1 MNKKILLSAVFA
13 CFTTLMFAAD
23 DIKGMGNL
31 TTKVYDIESF
41 DEIELSG
48 PVKFYY
54 VQSESDASTLEV
66 TIDENLISF
75 LKIGT
80 EDRKLTV
87 EVMKGI
93 NIFPTTYTIRAS
105 SKWLKSVKV
114 ETTGG
119 FYATSELTGS
129 VMELKATGGGLV
141 ELMKAVK
148 VGKLDLLSSGSGNV
162 VVPNLA
168 SDELE
173 CKLSGSGSIT
183 VKGKTP
189 KATYSITGSGILNT
203 YECIVADIICKITGS
218 GVAKVHPTEKMKVNI
233 IGSGNV
239 FYKGEANITQR
250 ILGGGAIEAV
260 K

>member
-1 MNKKILLSAVFA
+1 MSKKIILLAVFA
-13 CFTTLMFAAD
+13 CFNSLMFAAD

-31 TTKVYDIESF
+31 TTKEYNIDAF
-41 DEIELSG
+41 DEIEISG
-48 PVKFYY
+48 PVKFNY
-54 VQSESDASTLEV
+54 VQSDDDASTLKV

-80 EDRKLTV
+80 KDRQLTV
-87 EVMKGI
+87 EVMKGV
-93 NIFPTTYTIRAS
+93 NIFPTEYTITAS

-119 FYATSELTGS
+119 FYANSVLTGS
-129 VMELKATGGGLV
+129 VLELKATGGGLV
-141 ELMKAVK
+141 ELKKAVK

-173 CKLSGSGSIT
+173 CKISGSGSIT
-183 VKGKTP
+183 IKGKTP

-203 YECIVADIICKITGS
+203 YECLVADIICKITGS

-233 IGSGNV
+233 IGSGNL

-250 ILGGGAIEAV
+250 IIGSGSIEAV

>member
-1 MNKKILLSAVFA
+1 MNKKIFLLAVFT
-13 CFTTLMFAAD
+13 CFSSFMFAAD
-23 DIKGMGNL
+23 DIKGLGNL
-31 TTKVYDIESF
+31 ITKTYDIDAF

-48 PVKFYY
+48 PVKFNY
-54 VQSESDASTLEV
+54 VQSNDDASTIKV

-75 LKIGT
+75 LKIET

-87 EVMKGI
+87 GVMKGV
-93 NIFPTTYTIRAS
+93 NLLPTEYTIIAS
-105 SKWLKSVKV
+105 SKWLKSVEV
-114 ETTGG
+114 TSTGG
-119 FYATSELTGS
+119 FYANSVLTGS
-129 VMELKATGGGLV
+129 VLELKATGGGLV
-141 ELMKAVK
+141 ELKKEVK

-162 VVPNLA
+162 VVPFLA

-183 VKGKTP
+183 IKGTTP
-189 KATYSITGSGILNT
+189 KATYSVTGSGVLNT
-203 YECIVADIICKITGS
+203 YECLVADIICKITGS
-218 GVAKVHPTEKMKVNI
+218 GVAKLHPTEKMKVNI

-250 ILGGGAIEAV
+250 IIGSGTIEAV